1 MNILQVQRAVTDSCS
16 VSFLD
21 PAQRAL
27 SRLLLVATA
36 VFAVSACSTQASCAD
51 PKAPYLKASSHAA
64 LQIPEGLS
72 SPDRSSALIVPP
84 PPVQTTAMRGSSDAR
99 RCLDSPPSYFSGPG
113 TPSAAPEEVVAAW
126 GQAWANQ
133 DVAGVMATYSK
144 GFLAPTSAGSEQWL
158 EQRREQ
164 VGTGAAPNARLED
177 LKVVAQDDRRVVTF
191 VQRFGEHA
199 VRKELTLVK
208 ENGIWR
214 ILTEQAV
221 DLQ

>member
-1 MNILQVQRAVTDSCS
+1 M
-16 VSFLD
+16 
-21 PAQRAL
+21 
-27 SRLLLVATA
+27 
-36 VFAVSACSTQASCAD
+36 SACHTNVSCVD
-51 PKAPYLKASSHAA
+51 PKASYLKSTSRSE

-72 SPDRSSALIVPP
+72 SPDRSGALIVPP
-84 PPVQTTAMRGSSDAR
+84 PPAQATAMRASGDPK
-99 RCLDSPPSYFSGPG
+99 RCLDGPPSYFSGSG

-126 GQAWANQ
+126 GQAWASK

-158 EQRREQ
+158 EQRREE
-164 VGTGAAPNARLED
+164 VGTAAAPNARLED

-191 VQRFGEHA
+191 IQRFGAHA

>member
-1 MNILQVQRAVTDSCS
+1 
-16 VSFLD
+16 
-21 PAQRAL
+21 
-27 SRLLLVATA
+27 
-36 VFAVSACSTQASCAD
+36 
-51 PKAPYLKASSHAA
+51 
-64 LQIPEGLS
+64 
-72 SPDRSSALIVPP
+72 VPP
-84 PPVQTTAMRGSSDAR
+84 PPVQTAAARGSSDPKH
-99 RCLDSPPSYFSGPG
+99 CLDGPPSYFSGSG

-126 GQAWANQ
+126 GQAWASK

-158 EQRREQ
+158 EQRREE

-177 LKVVAQDDRRVVTF
+177 LKVIAQDERRVVTF
-191 VQRFGEHA
+191 VQRFGTHA

-221 DLQ
+221 DQQ